1 MKRKWIA
8 AVLAAVL
15 CTVFS
20 ATASAAEWK
29 GTDYTFTVPEEIVYT
44 FTPSTPA
51 EDPSWTL
58 AGIGDAAAQL
68 ELYQDRNIVADFRTE
83 DGTGFQVVEKSN
95 NTTQRLYSLTDMTEK
110 DRTEFFSALD
120 EAGDEG
126 ISVEKSYL
134 EIGGQTFFK
143 LRIDN
148 GSGKEAVHQI
158 QYGTIVNGRALNF
171 LLDAQGADFTPEQEA
186 LLESAINSLRFTEI
200 LERPAA
206 EPVNL
211 ALILGAVL
219 LLVVV
224 TVAPLISVPL
234 KRRREKRQKAEMA
247 QRLSEFRRLHDGDVL
262 PGEPRF
268 INETDCTREAVH
280 AFSLY
285 HAYGK
290 NLPALAGNLLV
301 CLAVVAVAFAF
312 ETTWWLKVL
321 AVGVTVYCL
330 YRIIS
335 MPRTIENIQ
344 SRVFGRGVSKTARY
358 TFYEDGFRV
367 SGIQSASVF
376 PYFQIVSLHR
386 RGHYVYLYYGPDNA
400 YLVDQY
406 GFTQG
411 EFEDFVRFI
420 EEKTKKGKGR

>member
-1 MKRKWIA
+1 MKRNWIA
-8 AVLAAVL
+8 VVLAVFL
-15 CTVFS
+15 CTAFS
-20 ATASAAEWK
+20 TTASAEEWT
-29 GTDYTFTVPEEIVYT
+29 GEDYTFTVPEDIVYT

-58 AGIGDAAAQL
+58 AGIGDAATQL
-68 ELYQDRNIVADFRTE
+68 ESYQDRSIVADFRTE
-83 DGTGFQVVEKSN
+83 DGVGFQVAEKSN
-95 NTTQRLYSLTDMTEK
+95 STTQQIYSLTDMTEE
-110 DRTEFFSALD
+110 DREEFFSGLD
-120 EAGDEG
+120 SSDEED
-126 ISVEKSYL
+126 ISIEKGYL

-143 LRIDN
+143 LRIDS

-171 LLDAQGADFTPEQEA
+171 LTDVQGADFTPEQET
-186 LLESAINSLRFTEI
+186 LLDSAVNSLRFTEI
-200 LERPAA
+200 LERPV
-206 EPVNL
+206 EDPINL
-211 ALILGAVL
+211 ALILGALL
-219 LLVVV
+219 LLVAVI
-224 TVAPLISVPL
+224 VAPLIAMPL
-234 KRRREKRQKAEMA
+234 KKRRDKRQKAEMV
-247 QRLSEFRRLHDGDVL
+247 QQLSEFHKLYGGDTL

-290 NLPALAGNLLV
+290 NLPSLAGNLLV
-301 CLAVVAVAFAF
+301 CIAVLAVAFAF

-344 SRVFGRGVSKTARY
+344 SKVFGRGVSQTARY

-386 RGHYVYLYYGPDNA
+386 RGHYMYLYYGPDNA
-400 YLVDQY
+400 YLVDQF

-411 EFEDFVRFI
+411 EFNDFVKFI
-420 EEKTKKGKGR
+420 EGKTKRK